1 MEYNNINGSAECPQ
15 TKDLHRIEGQKH
27 ATDGVKTGNCEG
39 KSAQPKG
46 QKGATSQGE
55 GVKMGNYLH
64 GQNAQGTMQEGD
76 KPTQSATVLARYDQ
90 GMLPQEWLYNPV
102 VYSQVSGDFSLLQ
115 QRILGGVL
123 SMLQDRIL
131 YTINEKEQ
139 NKRFPSLFS
148 DEEMGEVIEFDI
160 DPDTLGITPDHYGD
174 LDDALRGLAR
184 LTMGFPKYIKG
195 QVSYVIAPLF
205 ARIEMPRGEIRRT
218 GRVHVYILR
227 KNAEDFFSLA
237 HGYTVHLARITQL
250 AKKKRTPRIY
260 IFLSSFRDIGHKEI
274 DYPAFCKFLGI
285 DEETARADLTVRLD
299 ELVKLH
305 RQEERDNIEPR
316 KRHGITSEER
326 RRRIEKW
333 DNPFRK
339 FTKVRSQ
346 IIDPTKQEL
355 DTFMQRGKIDFSF
368 QYEALYKG
376 GSRRGNPTHIR
387 FVIVKGPLAL
397 ERDEAMQRRR
407 RTFKFV
413 TTMSK
418 WSADLQAAD
427 LQQLCDPLPDVMLP
441 DFMDY
446 AYRDVRRLVEK
457 QQPDDVAAYT
467 LAMLR
472 RWITDH
478 QQEYRRKH
486 WQQVWQ
492 QCHQD
497 LLSQT
502 TNEQSRSIV
511 GSVRFES
518 YNADNN
524 ILLLQLPGQ
533 SAYEL
538 LEQEAVVRNILAP
551 TLRRHF
557 GKDVTLRYQILH

>member
-15 TKDLHRIEGQKH
+15 IKDLTAIEGQKH
-27 ATDGVKTGNCEG
+27 ATDGVKTGNYEG

-46 QKGATSQGE
+46 QKGATVNTE
-55 GVKMGNYLH
+55 GVKMGNY
-64 GQNAQGTMQEGD
+64 QQKPEAQGSLLKD
-76 KPTQSATVLARYDQ
+76 SLPTQSTAAPTRYDQ
-90 GMLPQEWLYNPV
+90 GVLPQEWLYNPV

-139 NKRFPSLFS
+139 NKRFPSLFT
-148 DEEMGEVIEFDI
+148 DEEMGEVIELDI

-174 LDDALRGLAR
+174 LDDALSGLAR
-184 LTMGFPKYIKG
+184 LTMGFPKYVKG
-195 QVSYVIAPLF
+195 QVNYVIAPLF

-274 DYPAFCKFLGI
+274 DYHAFCKFLGI
-285 DEETARADLTVRLD
+285 DEDTARADLMVRLD

-305 RQEERDNIEPR
+305 HQEERDNIEPR
-316 KRHGITSEER
+316 KRRGITSEER
-326 RRRIEKW
+326 RQRLEKW
-333 DNPFRK
+333 ENPFRK
-339 FTKVRSQ
+339 YNKVRSQ

-355 DTFMQRGKIDFSF
+355 DTFMHRGEIDFSF
-368 QYEALYKG
+368 NYEPLYKTG
-376 GSRRGNPTHIR
+376 NRRGNPTHIR

-397 ERDEAMQRRR
+397 ERDEVILRRR
-407 RTFKFV
+407 RTYKFV
-413 TTMSK
+413 TTMCK
-418 WSADLQAAD
+418 WCADLKAAE
-427 LQQLCDPLPDVMLP
+427 LQQLCDPLPDVMLQ

-446 AYRDVRRLVEK
+446 GYKDVRQLVEK

-467 LAMLR
+467 LTMLR
-472 RWITDH
+472 QWITAN
-478 QQEYRRKH
+478 QPEYERKH
-486 WQQVWQ
+486 WRQVWQ

-511 GSVRFES
+511 GRVTYES
-518 YNADNN
+518 YNTNKN
-524 ILLLQLPGQ
+524 LLTLIVPDK
-533 SAYEL
+533 ATIDF
-538 LEQEAVVRNILAP
+538 LEQPAVLGRVIKP
-551 TLRRHF
+551 TLERHY
-557 GKDVTLRYQILH
+557 GLGIRLQYNII

>member
-15 TKDLHRIEGQKH
+15 IKDLTAIEGQKH
-27 ATDGVKTGNCEG
+27 ATDGVKTGNYEG

-46 QKGATSQGE
+46 QKGATVNTE
-55 GVKMGNYLH
+55 GVKRGNY
-64 GQNAQGTMQEGD
+64 QQEPEAQGSLLKD
-76 KPTQSATVLARYDQ
+76 SLPTQSTAAPTRYDQ
-90 GMLPQEWLYNPV
+90 GVLPQEWLYNPV

-139 NKRFPSLFS
+139 NKRFPSLFT
-148 DEEMGEVIEFDI
+148 DEEMGEVIELDI

-174 LDDALRGLAR
+174 LDDALSGLAR
-184 LTMGFPKYIKG
+184 LTMGFPKYVKG
-195 QVSYVIAPLF
+195 QVNYVIAPLF

-274 DYPAFCKFLGI
+274 DYHAFCKFLGI
-285 DEETARADLTVRLD
+285 DEETARADLMVRLD

-305 RQEERDNIEPR
+305 HQEERDNIEPR
-316 KRHGITSEER
+316 KRRGITSEER
-326 RRRIEKW
+326 RQRLEKW
-333 DNPFRK
+333 ENPLRK
-339 FTKVRSQ
+339 YNKVRSQ

-355 DTFMQRGKIDFSF
+355 DTFMQRGEIDFSF
-368 QYEALYKG
+368 NYEALYKG

-397 ERDEAMQRRR
+397 ERDEVILRRR
-407 RTFKFV
+407 RTYRFT
-413 TTMSK
+413 TTMCK
-418 WSADLQAAD
+418 WCSELKAAD
-427 LQQLCDPLPDVMLP
+427 LQQLCDPLPDVMLQ

-446 AYRDVRRLVEK
+446 GYKDVRQLVER

-467 LAMLR
+467 LTMLR
-472 RWITDH
+472 QWITAN
-478 QQEYRRKH
+478 QPEYERRH
-486 WQQVWQ
+486 WRQVWQ

-511 GSVRFES
+511 GKVGYES
-518 YNADNN
+518 YDTKKN
-524 ILLLQLPGQ
+524 LLTLIVPDK
-533 SAYEL
+533 ATIDF
-538 LEQEAVVRNILAP
+538 LEQPAVLGRVIKP
-551 TLRRHF
+551 TLERHY
-557 GKDVTLRYQILH
+557 GLGIRLQYNII

>member
-1 MEYNNINGSAECPQ
+1 MEYNNINGSAESPQ
-15 TKDLHRIEGQKH
+15 TKDLRPIEGQKH

-39 KSAQPKG
+39 KNAQLKG
-46 QKGATSQGE
+46 QKETTILSE
-55 GVKMGNYLH
+55 GVKTGNYQQEQK
-64 GQNAQGTMQEGD
+64 GQC
-76 KPTQSATVLARYDQ
+76 TQSTTALTRYEQ
-90 GMLPQEWLYNPV
+90 GVLPQEWLYNPV

-139 NKRFPSLFS
+139 NKRFPSLFT
-148 DEEMGEVIEFDI
+148 DEEMGEVIELDI

-184 LTMGFPKYIKG
+184 LTMGFPKYVKG
-195 QVSYVIAPLF
+195 RVTYVVAPLF

-218 GRVHVYILR
+218 GRVHIYILR

-260 IFLSSFRDIGHKEI
+260 IFLSSFRDIGHKEV
-274 DYPAFCKFLGI
+274 DYQSFCKFLGI
-285 DEETARADLTVRLD
+285 DEETARADLMVRLD

-305 RQEERDNIEPR
+305 QQEVRDNIEPKR
-316 KRHGITSEER
+316 RHGITPEER
-326 RRRIEKW
+326 RQRLEKW
-333 DNPFRK
+333 ENPFRK
-339 FTKVRSQ
+339 YNKVRSQ
-346 IIDPTKQEL
+346 IIAPTKQEL
-355 DTFMQRGKIDFSF
+355 DTFMQRGEIDFSF
-368 QYEALYKG
+368 NYEALYKG

-397 ERDEAMQRRR
+397 ERDEVILRRR
-407 RTFKFV
+407 RTYKFV
-413 TTMSK
+413 TTMCQ
-418 WSADLQAAD
+418 WCADLKAAD
-427 LQQLCDPLPDVMLP
+427 LQRLCDPLPDVMLQ

-446 AYRDVRRLVEK
+446 GYKDVRQLVER

-472 RWITDH
+472 QWITANLP
-478 QQEYRRKH
+478 EYQRRH
-486 WQQVWQ
+486 WAQVWQ

-511 GSVRFES
+511 GNVRFES
-518 YNADNN
+518 YDANN
-524 ILLLQLPGQ
+524 HTLLLQLPDH
-533 SAYEL
+533 ATYEF
-538 LEQEAVVRNILAP
+538 LEQPTILTIIKPA
-551 TLRRHF
+551 LIRHF
-557 GKDVTLRYQILH
+557 GHAVNLSYRMLK